1 MQVLLVDDH
10 PLVREVLAG
19 TLRKALG
26 EETVVHAVQDFE
38 AALECAACNALDLVL
53 LDLGLPGCT
62 GIEALKRFREKH
74 PDKKVVV
81 VSANDERDAIQAAFR
96 AGACGYI
103 PKTSSADMV
112 VAALKVVMAGGIY
125 VPPEVLEPEQ
135 PASAAP
141 RGLSDRQQEV
151 LGLLLKGH
159 SNNQIAKHLRM
170 AENTVKHHVSAI
182 YGVLGATS
190 RAEAMA
196 TALRRG
202 FKPSR

>member
-1 MQVLLVDDH
+1 MQVLLIDDH
-10 PLVREVLAG
+10 PLVREVLAA

-26 EETVVHAVQDFE
+26 EEAVVHAAQDFE
-38 AALECAACNALDLVL
+38 TGLECAACNGLDLVL

-81 VSANDERDAIQAAFR
+81 VSANDERESIQAAFR
-96 AGACGYI
+96 AGASGYI
-103 PKTSSADMV
+103 PKTSTSDMV
-112 VAALKVVMAGGIY
+112 MAALKVVMAGGTY
-125 VPPEVLEPEQ
+125 VPPEALEPEQ

-159 SNNQIAKHLRM
+159 SNRQIARQLRM

-182 YGVLGATS
+182 YAVLGVSS

-196 TALRRG
+196 TALRHG
-202 FKPSR
+202 FKPNR